1 MPNVFKNARAAL
13 TGTTATVYTC
23 PSSTTAIV
31 LLAQAANVDN
41 SAAFSAT
48 ATWSDGTNTTHLA
61 KAVSIPANAAVNLL
75 AGKLVLEAGDSIS
88 AFSTASSKIELTLSV
103 LEIS

>member
-13 TGTTATVYTC
+13 TGSTAVVYTC
-23 PSSTTAIV
+23 PSATTAIV

-41 SAAFSAT
+41 SAAVSAT
-48 ATWSDGTNTTHLA
+48 ATWSDGTNTTHLV
-61 KAVSIPANAAVNLL
+61 KAVSIPQYAAVNLL
-75 AGKLVLEAGDSIS
+75 AGKLVLEAGDSVS
-88 AFSTASSKIELTLSV
+88 AFSTATNRVELTLSV